1 MQSLPRSV
9 LPVWSVPCPLNDGIL
24 FCGTLATSPHLP
36 NQTLASHSHRQI
48 VVVLV
53 LFVVLDDFGA
63 LRLDAAF
70 HPVPMVGVRFD
81 AA

>member
-1 MQSLPRSV
+1 VAFPFDPFRVTLRDS
-9 LPVWSVPCPLNDGIL
+9 IL

-36 NQTLASHSHRQI
+36 NQTLASHSTATPF
-48 VVVLV
+48 VLV
-53 LFVVLDDFGA
+53 LVLVVVLDDFGV

-70 HPVPMVGVRFD
+70 RFD